1 MVMHSTPTRAE
12 MLALL
17 QRLQAPAALVQHHRL
32 VLEAAD
38 GICDAL
44 AEAQV
49 PFDRPF
55 VEAGTALHDA
65 GKILFP
71 QEIHG
76 PGSAHETAGEAFL
89 VAHGVDPVLARCC
102 RTHAAWRGPDVR
114 FEERLVALADTL
126 WKGVRKPELEESVI
140 AEAALRAGADRWA
153 LYITLDDAFERVAAP
168 GPDRLARSQVTGS

>member
-1 MVMHSTPTRAE
+1 MTTQSTPTREA

-17 QRLQAPAALVQHHRL
+17 QQLHASAALVQHHRL

-44 AEAQV
+44 AEARV

-89 VAHGVDPVLARCC
+89 VTHGVDPGLARCC

-153 LYITLDDAFERVAAP
+153 LYITLDDAFERVAAT

>member
-1 MVMHSTPTRAE
+1 

-17 QRLQAPAALVQHHRL
+17 QRLQAQAARVQHHRL

-44 AEAQV
+44 AMAEV
-49 PFDRPF
+49 PFDRAF

-89 VAHGVDPVLARCC
+89 VAQGVDPGLARCC
-102 RTHAAWRGPDVR
+102 RTHAAWRGSGVR
-114 FEERLVALADTL
+114 FEERLVALADTF
-126 WKGVRKPELEESVI
+126 WKGVRNPEIEETMI
-140 AEAALRAGADRWA
+140 AEAALRAGADRWT
-153 LYITLDDAFERVAAP
+153 LYITLDDACERVAAA
-168 GPDRLARSQVTGS
+168 GPERLARSRVASN